1 MDRPSSKLAF
11 IDCETTGL
19 PATRHFS
26 VEDVSGWPR
35 LVQIAW
41 AVFDISG
48 RPLETRCHII
58 RPVGFIIPRD
68 ATLIHG
74 ISQARA
80 VRSGEDLERVLTDFL
95 RTIEQPGTT
104 LVAHNLNFDLGV
116 IGGELVRMNIPPRF
130 FDLPGICTMKETTD
144 LCRLPRP
151 WGDGFKWPTLE
162 ELHEHLFG
170 GPYDHPHDAG
180 SDVEACAKCFFELR
194 RTGWISF
201 ADEGI

>member
-1 MDRPSSKLAF
+1 MDRSLSKLAF

-19 PATRHFS
+19 PTTRYFS

-35 LVQIAW
+35 LVQMAW
-41 AVFDISG
+41 AIFDISG
-48 RPLETRCHII
+48 RPLENRCHII

-74 ISQARA
+74 ISHARA
-80 VRSGEDLERVLTDFL
+80 VRSGEDLERILTDFL

-116 IGGELVRMNIPPRF
+116 IGGELVRTGLPLNF

-151 WGDGFKWPTLE
+151 WGYGFKWPTLE

-170 GPYDHPHDAG
+170 GSYNAPHDAG
-180 SDVEACAKCFFELR
+180 HDVEACAKCFFELR
-194 RTGWISF
+194 RMGWLSL
-201 ADEGI
+201 